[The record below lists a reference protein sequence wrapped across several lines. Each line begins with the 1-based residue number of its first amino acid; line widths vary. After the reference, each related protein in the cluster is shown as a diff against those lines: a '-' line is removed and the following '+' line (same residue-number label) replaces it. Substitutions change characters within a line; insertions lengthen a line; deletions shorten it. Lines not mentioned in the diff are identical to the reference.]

1 MTNYDLAVVGAGP
14 GGYPA
19 AIYASKLGLKVVCIE
34 KGSVGGTCLHVGC
47 IPSKTLLH
55 FTDLFAQLAE
65 NEALIRAPGAT
76 VDFTVLQAHK
86 QKVIANLSSSV
97 AHLLSKNGIDFIAG
111 KATLTSA
118 HTIQVDGREIT
129 TKNILLATGSAPIA
143 LPFLPFDEKRV
154 LSSTGA
160 LHLTTV
166 PTSMVVVGAGVIGV
180 ELASVYERM
189 GTKVSCVELLPT
201 VCSGLD
207 LALSHGLLQAL
218 KKQKIEF
225 LLSTQVIS
233 GKVSEKGVSLELRR
247 ENGEKIERT
256 SDVVLVAIGRRPAT
270 VDLGLEAVGVKI
282 QKNGSVQ
289 VDGSF
294 RTSVDSIYAIGDL
307 IEGLMLAHRATEE
320 GIAVCD
326 LLAGKKTR
334 IDYMSLPNVIYTFPE
349 CATVGLT
356 EEEVKKTER
365 PYKVATA
372 YLKGN
377 PRALASGYQE
387 GFVKVIADGKT
398 DALLG
403 MHILSPQ
410 ASEMIAI
417 GMVALSQKM
426 RVGELAFLPFPHPTL
441 SEAIKEA
448 CLQIEKKAIHS

>member
-1 MTNYDLAVVGAGP
+1 MTNYDLAVIGAGP

-34 KGSVGGTCLHVGC
+34 KGSVGGTCLNVGC

-55 FTDLFAQLAE
+55 FTDLFAQLVE
-65 NEALIRAPGAT
+65 NEAIVKAQGAAI
-76 VDFTVLQAHK
+76 DFTALQTHK
-86 QKVIANLSSSV
+86 QKVIANLSASV
-97 AHLLSKNGIDFIAG
+97 AHLLSKNDVDFVAG

-118 HTIQVDGREIT
+118 HTIQVDDREIT
-129 TKNILLATGSAPIA
+129 AKNILLATGSAPIA

-160 LHLTTV
+160 LHLSAV

-180 ELASVYERM
+180 ELASVFQRL
-189 GTKVSCVELLPT
+189 GTKVSCVELQPA

-225 LLSTQVIS
+225 LLSTQVVS
-233 GKVSEKGVSLELRR
+233 GKVSDKEVSLELKGAS
-247 ENGEKIERT
+247 GEKIDCT

-270 VDLGLEAVGVKI
+270 MDLGLEAVGVKI
-282 QKNGSVQ
+282 QKNDSIQ

-294 RTSVDSIYAIGDL
+294 QTTVDSIYAIGDL
-307 IEGLMLAHRATEE
+307 IEGPMLAHRATEE

-377 PRALASGYQE
+377 PRAFACGYQE

-398 DALLG
+398 DALVG

-417 GMVALSQKM
+417 GMVAISQKM
-426 RVGELAFLPFPHPTL
+426 KVGELALLPFPHPTL

-448 CLQIEKKAIHS
+448 CLQIEKRAIHS